1 MRCVKLARI
10 IGALLLAAALGSC
23 SAVKLAYNNLPE
35 VSYWW
40 LDGYLDFNGSQTL
53 RVRDEL
59 EELLAWHRHNE
70 MPKIA
75 GLLRKAESMAPED
88 VTPAQTCAM
97 VDEIRSRLL
106 AVAEHAEPAGAQL
119 AVSLDEAQL
128 QQLERKYAKLN
139 DDYRKAWLDRSRAR
153 QLEKRYDE
161 FLDRAEDFYGR
172 LDAAQRELLKQEVA
186 ESAFDSRAID
196 AERKR
201 RQREALALLR
211 RFNVE
216 RTSPAEA
223 REAIHAYVMRIA
235 DPPPGPWRD
244 QQQALLQEGCRNVAA
259 LHNRTTAEQREQAVK
274 RLQAYESDV
283 RQLVAVR

>member
-40 LDGYLDFNGSQTL
+40 LDGYLDFNGSQSL

-59 EELLAWHRHNE
+59 TQLLDWHRRNE
-70 MPKIA
+70 LPKIA
-75 GLLRKAESMAPED
+75 VLLRQAESLASAD
-88 VTPAQTCAM
+88 VTPAQTCDM
-97 VDEIRSRLL
+97 VDAIRSRLL
-106 AVAEHAEPAGAQL
+106 AVAEQAEPAGAQL

-128 QQLERKYAKLN
+128 KLLERKYAKLN

-172 LDAAQRELLKQEVA
+172 LDADQRELLRQQVA
-186 ESAFDSRAID
+186 ESTFDPRAID

-201 RQREALALLR
+201 RQQEALALLR
-211 RFNVE
+211 RFNAE
-216 RTSPAEA
+216 RTPPAEA
-223 REAIHAYVMRIA
+223 RDAIHAYVLRIA

-244 QQQALLQEGCRNVAA
+244 RQQALLQEGCRNVAT
-259 LHNRTTAEQREQAVK
+259 LHNRTTTDQREQAAK
-274 RLQAYESDV
+274 RLQGYESDV